1 MPKVT
6 IEFFKGRTLDQKRAM
21 VKQVTEA
28 ISNSISVSPDVV
40 SITIHE
46 IDGESFSQGGILSID
61 KK

>member
-1 MPKVT
+1 MPKVS

-28 ISNSISVSPDVV
+28 ISSSIGVKPEVV

-46 IDGESFSQGGILSID
+46 IDGESFAQGGVLSCD
-61 KK
+61 K